1 MSHYFTP
8 DPSDVASRPK
18 RFSFR
23 IGEATYEMESDAGV
37 FSKQGLDFG
46 SRLLIESMSLP
57 AGSKVLDLGC
67 GYGPIGIVFAKR
79 DRVEATLV
87 DVNRRALELARK
99 NAKANGVSVRTL
111 SSDGFEDVEGVFDHI
126 VTNPPI
132 RAGKKVVYAWFGQA
146 KDHLTTG
153 GTFSLVIRKDQ
164 GAPSAQKALEGLYA
178 RVEIVAKKS
187 GYFVFR
193 CTKD

>member
-18 RFSFR
+18 RFTFR

-46 SRLLIESMSLP
+46 SRLLLESIVLP
-57 AGSKVLDLGC
+57 PRTAVLDMGC
-67 GYGPIGIVFAKR
+67 GYGPLGIVFAKR
-79 DRVEATLV
+79 DHALATLV
-87 DVNRRALELARK
+87 DINKRALVLAK
-99 NAKANGVSVRTL
+99 DNAKRNNVAVNVL
-111 SSDGFEDVEGVFDHI
+111 ASDGFQNVEGVFDAI

-132 RAGKKVVYAWFGQA
+132 RAGKKVVYAWFEQA
-146 KDHLTTG
+146 RNHLSSG
-153 GTFSLVIRKDQ
+153 GRFCLVIRKDQ
-164 GAPSAQKALEGLYA
+164 GAPSAQKELLSLYGS
-178 RVEIVAKKS
+178 VEIVAKKS
-187 GYFVFR
+187 GYFVFS